1 MGETS
6 ARGCCNRRC
15 SCNFGETTARRSS
28 NGTVSSFRKSYEVV
42 DVFEHRDDVNDGN
55 GGGDGDEEEGKAKPS
70 ANLENL
76 PHFGSRPVRWAVCHA
91 VVHAAPDPRWIIIP
105 HNYSVDA
112 RVRERRE
119 IKSA

>member
-1 MGETS
+1 MGEIS

-70 ANLENL
+70 ANLEIFLTLALARFDGPYVTRSFMPL
-76 PHFGSRPVRWAVCHA
+76 PTRGG
-91 VVHAAPDPRWIIIP
+91 
-105 HNYSVDA
+105 
-112 RVRERRE
+112 
-119 IKSA
+119 